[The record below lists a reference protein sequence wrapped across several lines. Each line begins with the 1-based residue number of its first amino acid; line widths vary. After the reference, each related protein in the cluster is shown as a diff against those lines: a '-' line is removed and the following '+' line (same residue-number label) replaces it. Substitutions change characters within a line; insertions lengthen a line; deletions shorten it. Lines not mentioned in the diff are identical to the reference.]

1 LGIEFLN
8 LEAKQIGKIVSL
20 ACMQHNAAFC
30 PAKFWN
36 SVHVAVF

>member
-8 LEAKQIGKIVSL
+8 PRLEAKHFGKIVSL

-30 PAKFWN
+30 QAKFWN
-36 SVHVAVF
+36 SVCG